1 MFIFNVG
8 YSNTT
13 TIKKTK
19 SADNNEDGFF
29 YKFKHIE
36 PAEPLSK
43 EELKRKI
50 EAILQGEEE

>member
-13 TIKKTK
+13 TTKKTK
-19 SADNNEDGFF
+19 PADNNEDGFY

-36 PAEPLSK
+36 PKEPLSK

-50 EAILQGEEE
+50 EAILQGDNE